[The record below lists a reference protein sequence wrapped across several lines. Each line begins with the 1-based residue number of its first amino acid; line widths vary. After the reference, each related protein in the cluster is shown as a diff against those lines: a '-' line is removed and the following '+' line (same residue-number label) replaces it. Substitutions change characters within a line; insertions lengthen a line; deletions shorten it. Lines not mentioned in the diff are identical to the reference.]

1 MSNIQVNKLHTLTGH
16 NDSIFALAEW
26 AAKGIFFTGSG
37 DGMVVQWNQANPKD
51 GQLLARLP
59 HSVYALEI
67 DEKRGWLFAGH
78 NYEGIHVIDL
88 DTKKEIWS
96 LKISSAAIF
105 DLQVKDNLLMVC
117 TGDGLVIM
125 VDIEAR
131 AVSRHLKIGEKSVRV
146 LALHPNGEDF
156 AIGMSDHTVKVFD
169 SKDFKP
175 KAHLVSHQ
183 NSVFALGYHPQS
195 GDLVSGGRDAHLKI
209 WQAET
214 YEEKE
219 SIAAHIFAINY
230 LSFRKDGRYFA
241 TCSMDKSIKLWDGES
256 FRLLKVI
263 DKARHAGHGTSI
275 NKVLWSKYS
284 DHLISVSDDRTVGI
298 WDINISTKNEVR
310 GTK

>member
-16 NDSIFALAEW
+16 NDCIYALAEW
-26 AAKGIFFTGSG
+26 GEKGLFFTGSG
-37 DGMVVQWNQANPKD
+37 DGMVVQWGQANPKD
-51 GQLLARLP
+51 GHLLARLP
-59 HSVYALEI
+59 HSVYALGI

-105 DLQVKDNLLMVC
+105 DLQVKGDNLMVC
-117 TGDGLVIM
+117 TGDGLVII
-125 VDIEAR
+125 VDVEAR
-131 AVSRHLKIGEKSVRV
+131 AVVRHLKIGDKSARV
-146 LALHPNGEDF
+146 MAFHPSGEDL
-156 AIGMSDHTVKVFD
+156 AVGLSDHTVKVFD
-169 SKDFKP
+169 TSNFKP
-175 KAHLVSHQ
+175 KANLTSHQ
-183 NSVFALGYHPQS
+183 NSVFALGYHPVS
-195 GDLVSGGRDAHLKI
+195 GQLVSGGRDAHLKI

-219 SIAAHIFAINY
+219 SIAAHLFAINY

-275 NKVLWSKYS
+275 NKVLWSSFS
-284 DHLISVSDDRTVGI
+284 DKLISISDDRTVGI
-298 WDINISTKNEVR
+298 WEI
-310 GTK
+310 GM